1 MSLTLIV
8 GNKTYSSWSLR
19 PWLALSAAGIAFE
32 ERVLPLGTD
41 EFRATLA
48 AYGASGRVPLLVDG
62 EALVWESLA
71 IIEWVAERHPDRGL
85 WPADPAARALARSIA
100 TEMHAGFS
108 ALRSEL
114 PMNLARPPEARAL
127 SPKAEADVARI
138 LHVWGQARARFG
150 AGGPFL
156 FGGFGAADAMF
167 APVAARFHT
176 YQVPLDAVGA
186 AYVAAIHAEPHFVRW
201 RAAALAEP
209 WVVAEDEIDW
219 PQVKR

>member
-1 MSLTLIV
+1 MSLKLIV

-32 ERVLPLGTD
+32 EEVVPLDTD
-41 EFRATLA
+41 AFRARLGALGA
-48 AYGASGRVPLLVDG
+48 AGRVPVLVDG
-62 EALVWESLA
+62 DALVWESLA
-71 IIEWVAERHPDRGL
+71 IIDWAAERHPGL
-85 WPADPAARALARSIA
+85 WPSDPRARALARSIA

-108 ALRSEL
+108 AVRSEL
-114 PMNLARPPEARAL
+114 PMNLARPAEPRAL
-127 SPKAEADVARI
+127 SPKGEADVARI
-138 LHVWGQARARFG
+138 LGIWGQARARFG

-156 FGGFGAADAMF
+156 FGGFSAADAMF

-186 AYVAAIHAEPHFVRW
+186 AYVAAIHAEPNFVRW
-201 RAAALAEP
+201 RTAALAEP

-219 PQVKR
+219 PLVKR